1 MDHEDR
7 EHKRT
12 EVRMNIWIFLPVKST
27 STQKILPEIKD
38 TFIWKDETITHVH
51 ILSDRAANAWE
62 KILME

>member
-1 MDHEDR
+1 MD
-7 EHKRT
+7 
-12 EVRMNIWIFLPVKST
+12 FFFPVKST